1 MARERKGT
9 VGEKRLLLLPVVPSS
24 EAQRAADDDAQGR
37 ARCRESSRKKE
48 SMKLLDTRAI
58 GVVLFCLAVLG
69 LVAIFVSVQAG
80 NAQGL
85 TYPERH
91 DLQQSPGALRYV

>member
-24 EAQRAADDDAQGR
+24 EAQQAANDAEGR
-37 ARCRESSRKKE
+37 ELCRESSRKNE
-48 SMKLLDTRAI
+48 SLKLLDTRAV
-58 GVVLFCLAVLG
+58 GVVLFFLAFLG
-69 LVAIFVSVQAG
+69 LVVIFVFVQAG
-80 NAQGL
+80 NAPRL

-91 DLQQSPGALRYV
+91 DLQQSPGAL